1 MMNRITNLAETFVI
15 APTQQLSAPEPTRGD
30 PLCPTIFHEPWWLE
44 IATGGAFAV
53 TEVREDGRV
62 VGRMPYV
69 VVRRLGLAKVV
80 MPTLTHFLGPATDQG
95 RAVHRQGSAAGW
107 ALPVPSSASCRA
119 AQSIYIKCARCV
131 PDVVAF
137 QMEGFHAG
145 VQFTFEVA
153 PQPPDAIWRAMRD
166 KTRNVIRQAEKQF
179 DIVTPPDAEAFMRFR
194 AANFRANG
202 KTDSLD
208 TALARRLIEACL
220 ERERGRIYAAV
231 DAKSA
236 LAAAIF
242 CCWDR
247 TASFYLVSTPPGD
260 AGNGAIS
267 LLIWQAIQDAAS
279 MGLHFD
285 MEGIGNAG
293 SVSLYSGFGG
303 NLSPRYIAV
312 RESCLVRFIRT
323 FKADGAVN
331 HFV

>member
-30 PLCPTIFHEPWWLE
+30 PLCPTIFHEPWWLK

-80 MPTLTHFLGPATDQG
+80 MPTLTHFLGPVTDQG
-95 RAVHRQGSAAGW
+95 EGSAQARFRRRLGITR
-107 ALPVPSSASCRA
+107 ALIRQLPA

-220 ERERGRIYAAV
+220 ERGRGRIYAAV

-247 TASFYLVSTPPGD
+247 TASFYLVSTRRGD